1 MRKNCERS
9 KSYVVWSQCYHHSRV
24 SRSNGSF
31 QEMQKNQAFRDYR
44 VARAIELAQRNID
57 ALESDGESE
66 EVNFLLS
73 QYIGELYSWQEDGE
87 AVEPEVKRV

>member
-1 MRKNCERS
+1 MSEVNLTWSGVNVTITQEFLDQMEVS
-9 KSYVVWSQCYHHSRV
+9 KA
-24 SRSNGSF
+24 
-31 QEMQKNQAFRDYR
+31 MQKSQAFRDYR

-73 QYIGELYSWQEDGE
+73 QYIGELYSWQEVG
-87 AVEPEVKRV
+87 